1 LIVRSS
7 ADSGALIAAV
17 RSEVLALDRNVPLTQ
32 IKTMSDRA
40 AEGTSRTRFIALLL
54 GFFAGVAL
62 LLSAIGIY
70 GVMAYNVSARTRE
83 MGIRI
88 ALGAQTSDV
97 LRLVMRDGLMLIAA
111 GLAIGLTAAWAAS
124 RVLASQLY
132 EVSASDPQTF
142 VIVALVLA
150 VVASVA
156 CYLPAR
162 RATRTDPISA
172 LRNE

>member
-1 LIVRSS
+1 
-7 ADSGALIAAV
+7 
-17 RSEVLALDRNVPLTQ
+17 
-32 IKTMSDRA
+32 
-40 AEGTSRTRFIALLL
+40 
-54 GFFAGVAL
+54 
-62 LLSAIGIY
+62 
-70 GVMAYNVSARTRE
+70 

-132 EVSASDPQTF
+132 DVSASDPQTF

-150 VVASVA
+150 FVACVA